1 MVIGCFFRSSIQACP
16 HLLVH
21 HLLQEA
27 LVVHVSAV
35 LVEKTVASNHALAR
49 YELEKVVASHQAHA
63 R

>member
-1 MVIGCFFRSSIQACP
+1 M
-16 HLLVH
+16 H

-35 LVEKTVASNHALAR
+35 LVEKTVVSHHALTR
-49 YELEKVVASHQAHA
+49 YKLEKVVAYQAHA

>member
-1 MVIGCFFRSSIQACP
+1 MVIGCFFRSSIQARP
-16 HLLVH
+16 HLLAH

-35 LVEKTVASNHALAR
+35 LVEKTVASHYALAR
-49 YELEKVVASHQAHA
+49 YELEKVMAYQTYA

>member
-1 MVIGCFFRSSIQACP
+1 MDASFEVPIQARA

-27 LVVHVSAV
+27 IVVHVSAV
-35 LVEKTVASNHALAR
+35 FVEKTMASHHTLAR

>member
-1 MVIGCFFRSSIQACP
+1 MDASFEVPIQARP

-27 LVVHVSAV
+27 LIVHVSAV
-35 LVEKTVASNHALAR
+35 LVEKTVASHHAR
-49 YELEKVVASHQAHA
+49 YELEKVVAYQAHA